1 MTGKDRNNNTL
12 KMLRFG
18 VFTDR
23 ETSACGK
30 RDKLEQLTT

>member
-1 MTGKDRNNNTL
+1 MTGNDRNNNSL

-18 VFTDR
+18 IFTDR

-30 RDKLEQLTT
+30 RDKLKQFTT